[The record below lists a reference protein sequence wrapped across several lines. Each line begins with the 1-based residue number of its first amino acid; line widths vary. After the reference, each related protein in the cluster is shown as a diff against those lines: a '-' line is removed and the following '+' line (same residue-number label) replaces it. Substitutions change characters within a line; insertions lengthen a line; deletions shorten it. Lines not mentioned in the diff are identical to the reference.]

1 MTSGFSDMYENEIF
15 TFLIH
20 DCLSCI
26 PVGLDSVMCLPRF
39 CGCFSRF
46 WFCFLSINRPAGK
59 IVSSSNGPFCVERDV
74 VNQPPPQLLSGC
86 GAPVS
91 WRQSQL
97 VDELYDSS
105 RRYTDSTSLVVKLST
120 NFRHLVVRSSL
131 ARSVDKPRRRFHLV
145 RRLYVLE
152 LHRSDLLCCTTD
164 PQQIETM
171 EFELYCTHSATNC
184 LHVQHGWLLVRV
196 RSITFFIWDEKN
208 HTIFSS
214 PTGETWSIVMSTSV
228 CLSVCSHI
236 SKTTAHGR
244 TLPIFVCVSCG
255 HGSVLLLRCCD
266 ILSTSGF
273 VANVIFSHH
282 GPMRTRIKHSAIF
295 RRNLTGWQ
303 YQLDVRYSV
312 W

>member
-196 RSITFFIWDEKN
+196 RSITFFYLGRKKSHHFFFAHGRDVKYCDEY
-208 HTIFSS
+208 
-214 PTGETWSIVMSTSV
+214 V
-228 CLSVCSHI
+228 CLSVCLSARI
-236 SKTTAHGR
+236 SRKPRHTAE
-244 TLPIFVCVSCG
+244 LYQFLCV
-255 HGSVLLLRCCD
+255 
-266 ILSTSGF
+266 F
-273 VANVIFSHH
+273 PVAMVRSSSYGVVI
-282 GPMRTRIKHSAIF
+282 
-295 RRNLTGWQ
+295 
-303 YQLDVRYSV
+303 Y
-312 W
+312 